1 MFVGDI
7 IRDCAILYCLLEQI
21 PLKSGTARKH
31 LCANGASVL
40 YGHSWRGFLKYDK
53 DGNKVFREKHPTL
66 KGKYN
71 TTLKTE
77 FPELMEHFK
86 EFRDYHFPDFHF
98 DQVMINKNYPVGL
111 HRDKANVGVSTLISF
126 GDYTGGETRVHY
138 EEGAADYNSN
148 CIPVQFNG
156 SLYAH
161 EVLPFE
167 GTRYALVFFS

>member
-1 MFVGDI
+1 MFVGDLMS
-7 IRDCAILYCLLEQI
+7 DCSIMYSLLEEMT
-21 PLKSGTARKH
+21 LVSGTARKQ
-31 LCANGASVL
+31 LCKEGASVL
-40 YGHSWRGFLKYDK
+40 YGHSWRGFLNYDK
-53 DGNKVFREKHPTL
+53 EGNKVFREKHPTL

-71 TTLKTE
+71 TTLKTKY
-77 FPELMEHFK
+77 PQLMDYFK
-86 EFRDYHFPDFHF
+86 EFRDYHFPDYHF

-161 EVLPFE
+161 EVLPFR